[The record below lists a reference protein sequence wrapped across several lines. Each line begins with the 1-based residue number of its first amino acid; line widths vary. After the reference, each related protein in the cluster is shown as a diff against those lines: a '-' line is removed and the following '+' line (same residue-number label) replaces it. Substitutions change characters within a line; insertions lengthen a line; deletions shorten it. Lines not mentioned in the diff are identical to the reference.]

1 FFQAEDGIRDR
12 NVTGGSDVCSSDLT
26 DGVNNKGTVD
36 PRTAGEAAA
45 AFGIKIYTIGIGTRG
60 QAPMPTEYGADGQL
74 RYEMRPVEI
83 DEQLLTE
90 IASMTGGRYYRA
102 TDTQSLRHIFEEIN
116 RLEKTEVEQI
126 VYRRFDEA
134 YRLPLALGLVALAL
148 EIVVAGTFAVRIP

>member
-1 FFQAEDGIRDR
+1 MFFFFQAEDGIRDVA
-12 NVTGGSDVCSSDLT
+12 VTGVQTCALPIS
-26 DGVNNKGTVD
+26 
-36 PRTAGEAAA
+36 
-45 AFGIKIYTIGIGTRG
+45 
-60 QAPMPTEYGADGQL
+60 PMPTEYGADGQL

-102 TDTQSLRHIFEEIN
+102 TDTQSLRHVFEEIN
-116 RLEKTEVEQI
+116 RLEKTEVEQV